1 MRSPIGARLVSAM
14 FLLACAWPVAAQ
26 TMRAHFLDVGQG
38 SAAIIETEC
47 AAVLIDT
54 GGELNNEFDS
64 TQSLIDQIE
73 DFFFGRPDLGR
84 TFQLFVLTHPHID
97 HTRGVTALLEKYKV
111 LNAVTNGQ
119 ETSSGKP
126 GQKALHRAVAMSEQ
140 TAGTAIGFEPIRVT
154 DLPAKGLSNE
164 VVSPIS
170 CGPTNPKITALWGTS
185 DTSGWSV
192 ADSKNQNNH
201 SVVLRVDFGSASMLL
216 TGDLE
221 QRGIAGLLAKYKNTG
236 VLDVDVYLVGHHGAA
251 NATTDA
257 LLQAVTP
264 KMAIIS
270 MGVPERTTNW
280 TAWAYGHPRK
290 PIVQQLLGK
299 VSERRTPRR
308 VSVATGTRTFEKI
321 SVGKA
326 IFATGWDGTIV
337 LEADTTGVWRLVSD
351 QPQAPP
357 IATPRNPVAQPS
369 GPVKVNVNAA
379 SADQL
384 DTLPMI
390 GLKRAKQIVAFREA
404 NGPFGTID
412 EVANVPGIGSGTMK
426 AIRPLID
433 IR

>member
-1 MRSPIGARLVSAM
+1 MKSPFGARLITAVVLA
-14 FLLACAWPVAAQ
+14 ACAWPVTAQ

-73 DFFFGRPDLGR
+73 DFFFGRPDLAR

-97 HTRGVTALLEKYKV
+97 HTRGVNAVLEKYKA

-119 ETSSGKP
+119 EASSGKP
-126 GQKALHRAVAMSEQ
+126 GQKALHRAVAASEQ
-140 TAGTAIGFEPIRVT
+140 SAGTAIGFEPIRVA
-154 DLPAKGLSNE
+154 DLPASGLSNE
-164 VVSPIS
+164 VVSPVD
-170 CGPTNPKITALWGTS
+170 CGTANPKLTALWGTA
-185 DTSGWSV
+185 DTSGWS
-192 ADSKNQNNH
+192 ATDSKNQNNH
-201 SVVLRVDFGSASMLL
+201 SVVLRVDFGNASMLL

-221 QRGIAGLLAKYKNTG
+221 QRGITGLLAKYQGTG
-236 VLDVDVYLVGHHGAA
+236 ILDVDVYLVGHHGAA

-264 KMAIIS
+264 KMAVIS
-270 MGVPERTTNW
+270 MGVPERATNW

-290 PIVQQLLGK
+290 AIVQQLLGK
-299 VSERRTPRR
+299 VSEPRASRR
-308 VSVATGTRTFEKI
+308 VSVATGTRTFEQI

-337 LEADTTGVWRLVSD
+337 LEADTAGGWRLVSD
-351 QPQAPP
+351 QPQTPL
-357 IATPRNPVAQPS
+357 IATPRNPVAQPT
-369 GPVKVNVNAA
+369 GPAKVNVNTA

-390 GLKRAKQIVAFREA
+390 GLKRARQIVAFREA

-412 EVANVPGIGSGTMK
+412 EVRNVPGIGDGTMK
-426 AIRPLID
+426 AIRPLIEV
-433 IR
+433 R